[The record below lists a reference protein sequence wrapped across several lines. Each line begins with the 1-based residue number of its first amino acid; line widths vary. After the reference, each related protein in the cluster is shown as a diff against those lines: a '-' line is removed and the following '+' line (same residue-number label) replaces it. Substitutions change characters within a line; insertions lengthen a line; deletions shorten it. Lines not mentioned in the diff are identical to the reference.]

1 MRQRSFDMN
10 TYPSP
15 RENLGTNNIQKRIVT
30 AFAHSRRRRFAVDQ
44 LIVFLLTLC
53 SLIVLVSLF
62 SIVGHLIIH
71 GASSLTREFLTHL
84 PKPVGEPGGGMAN
97 AIAGSLILLGIAF
110 VVGVPVGV
118 GAGIFLSEYA
128 TDRYASVVR
137 FVTDVMNGI
146 PSIVYGIF
154 VYTVFVLPF
163 KGFSAFSGGIAL
175 GMMMIPMITRTTEE
189 FVRMVPV
196 HLREAGLALGAPRW
210 RVIGDIVISSSIAG
224 IVTGIMVALARV
236 AGETAPLLFTAF
248 GNRFWHS
255 SLMQPI
261 AALPLQIFSYA
272 ISPFDDWHRQAWAGA
287 LVLIGIVFMMNL
299 SANYFVFRRN
309 RFLLGKNSGKTAG
322 NDHSERKS
330 TRNSIASP
338 SIPEKLEKFSLN
350 KRINV
355 HPQSL
360 DNLPVQISV
369 KNLNFYYG
377 RQQVLKDVSMNI
389 PGRRVTALI
398 GPSGCGISTL
408 LRTFNRMNDLIPS
421 SRMEGEVLIDGKNI
435 YDKTTDVVAL
445 RQKVGMVFQKFTPFP
460 KSIYDNV
467 SYGLKIIGIKDK
479 SLLNEMVEKS
489 LRRAALWDEVKDYL
503 GKSALAL
510 SGGQQQRLC
519 IARALAVGPEILL
532 MDEPCSALDP
542 AATAKIEELIFELKD
557 DYTIV
562 IVTHNMQQA
571 ARVSDY
577 TAFLFL
583 GELVEFGST
592 EKMFTVPQDK
602 RTEAYLTGKFG

>member
-1 MRQRSFDMN
+1 M
-10 TYPSP
+10 
-15 RENLGTNNIQKRIVT
+15 NNIQKRIVT

-53 SLIVLVSLF
+53 SLTVLVSLF

-97 AIAGSLILLGIAF
+97 AIVGSLVLLGIAF

-128 TDRYASVVR
+128 GDRYASVVR

-163 KGFSAFSGGIAL
+163 KGFSALSGGIAL
-175 GMMMIPMITRTTEE
+175 GIMMIPMITRTTEE

-196 HLREAGLALGAPRW
+196 HLREAGLALGAPKW
-210 RVIGDIVISSSIAG
+210 KVIVDIVISSSIAG
-224 IVTGIMVALARV
+224 IVTGIMVSLARV

-255 SLMQPI
+255 SLTEPI

-287 LVLIGIVFMMNL
+287 LVLIGIVFIMNL

-309 RFLLGKNSGKTAG
+309 RFLLGKNSGKME
-322 NDHSERKS
+322 NNPNSERKLDMI
-330 TRNSIASP
+330 TSP

-355 HPQSL
+355 NPQSFH
-360 DNLPVQISV
+360 DLPVKISV

-377 RQQVLKDVSMNI
+377 KQQVLKDVSMNI

-398 GPSGCGISTL
+398 GPSGCGKSTL

-479 SLLNEMVEKS
+479 NLLNEMVEKS
-489 LRRAALWDEVKDYL
+489 LRRAALWDEVKDLL

-542 AATAKIEELIFELKD
+542 AATAKIEELIFELKN

-583 GELVEFGST
+583 GDLVEFGST

>member
-1 MRQRSFDMN
+1 MN
-10 TYPSP
+10 AYPFP
-15 RENLGTNNIQKRIVT
+15 RENLDMNNIQKRIVT

-53 SLIVLVSLF
+53 SLTVLVSLF

-97 AIAGSLILLGIAF
+97 AIVGSLVLLGIAF

-128 TDRYASVVR
+128 GDRYASVVR

-163 KGFSAFSGGIAL
+163 KGFSALSGGIAL
-175 GMMMIPMITRTTEE
+175 GIMMIPMITRTTEE

-196 HLREAGLALGAPRW
+196 HLREAGLALGAPKW
-210 RVIGDIVISSSIAG
+210 KVIVDIVISSSIAG
-224 IVTGIMVALARV
+224 IVTGIMVSLARV

-255 SLMQPI
+255 SLTEPI

-287 LVLIGIVFMMNL
+287 LVLIGIVFIMNL

-309 RFLLGKNSGKTAG
+309 RFLLGKNSGKME
-322 NDHSERKS
+322 NNPNSERKLDMI
-330 TRNSIASP
+330 TSP

-355 HPQSL
+355 NPQSFH
-360 DNLPVQISV
+360 DLPVKISV

-377 RQQVLKDVSMNI
+377 KQQVLKDVSMNI

-398 GPSGCGISTL
+398 GPSGCGKSTL

-479 SLLNEMVEKS
+479 NLLNEMVEKS
-489 LRRAALWDEVKDYL
+489 LRRAALWDEVKDLL

-542 AATAKIEELIFELKD
+542 AATAKIEELIFELKN

-583 GELVEFGST
+583 GDLVEFGST

>member
-1 MRQRSFDMN
+1 MN
-10 TYPSP
+10 SP
-15 RENLGTNNIQKRIVT
+15 FLKENLNTNDTQKRIVM
-30 AFAHSRRRRFAVDQ
+30 AYARSRRRRFAVDK

-53 SLIVLVSLF
+53 SLSVLISLF
-62 SIVGHLIIH
+62 SIVGHLLIQ
-71 GASSLTREFLTHL
+71 GASSLNREFLTHL

-110 VVGVPVGV
+110 AIGVPVGV

-128 TDRYASVVR
+128 GGRYASVVR

-154 VYTVFVLPF
+154 AYTVFVLPF
-163 KGFSAFSGGIAL
+163 KSFSALSGGIAL
-175 GMMMIPMITRTTEE
+175 GMMMIPMITRTTEG

-196 HLREAGLALGAPRW
+196 HLREAGLALGAPKW
-210 RVIGDIVISSSIAG
+210 KVIADIVISSSIAG

-255 SLMQPI
+255 SLLQPI

-299 SANYFVFRRN
+299 SANYFVFRRD
-309 RFLLGKNSGKTAG
+309 RFLFGKSSDKTEDS
-322 NDHSERKS
+322 NNSERKL
-330 TRNSIASP
+330 TMKSIASP

-350 KRINV
+350 KRINID
-355 HPQSL
+355 PL
-360 DNLPVQISV
+360 DVNDLPVKISV

-377 RQQVLKDVSMNI
+377 KQQVLKEDSMNI
-389 PGRRVTALI
+389 SSRRVTALI
-398 GPSGCGISTL
+398 GPSGCGKSTL
-408 LRTFNRMNDLIPS
+408 LRTFNRMDEVIPS
-421 SRMEGEVLIDGKNI
+421 SRMEGEVLIDRNNI
-435 YDKTTDVVAL
+435 YDKITDVVAL

-467 SYGLKIIGIKDK
+467 SYGLKIIGIKDRN
-479 SLLNEMVEKS
+479 LLNEMVEKS
-489 LRRAALWDEVKDYL
+489 LRRAALWDEVKDQL

-542 AATAKIEELIFELKD
+542 AATAKIEELIFELKN

-583 GELVEFGST
+583 GELIEFGIT